1 MFVFKDFT
9 VLGERKAQKYLK
21 NNPGRS
27 VEHELT
33 KKEIIGREI
42 RGVDCYI
49 LGLCLKEWSLYQQLW
64 HHPRPPPDLTHQ
76 KL

>member
-1 MFVFKDFT
+1 MFVFKGFT
-9 VLGERKAQKYLK
+9 VIGERKAQKYFK
-21 NNPGRS
+21 NNPARS

-33 KKEIIGREI
+33 KKEVIGREV
-42 RGVDCYI
+42 RGVDYHI
-49 LGLCLKEWSLYQQLW
+49 LGLCLKEWSLDQQLW